1 MELSLEMTSELESK
15 YHSKLKGDSLMI
27 LGMLALLIGVETFV
41 IGKVLSATWEISSGF
56 SYLYIVFF
64 GLVVGIEAIG
74 CLRVRDSIRNHMFE
88 FRYYD

>member
-1 MELSLEMTSELESK
+1 MSLEMTSELESK

-56 SYLYIVFF
+56 SYLYIVFV